1 MHEIRNHTAD
11 LAIHVESAD
20 LNRLMAEAA
29 EALFSII
36 VARLEDVRPA
46 VQVDIRVE
54 GNEPEYLLVDWLSE
68 LLFTFEKR
76 HLLLREFRVAV
87 DAGGMSATARGEPF
101 DRRRHELDHEV
112 KAITY
117 HGLTVQQTAGGWSAD
132 FVVDV

>member
-11 LAIHVESAD
+11 LAVHVESAD

-36 VARLEDVRPA
+36 VARLEDVRPD

-54 GNEPEYLLVDWLSE
+54 GHQPEYLLVDWLSE

-76 HLLLREFRVAV
+76 HLLLREFHVAV
-87 DAGGMSATARGEPF
+87 DAGGMSATARGEPI

-117 HGLTVQQTAGGWSAD
+117 HGLGLQQTVGGWSAD